1 MGEFAIIVS
10 FIIYLVFFGWLGW
23 RRGARREITVFL
35 IALIAWLLLQ
45 QEGGAVVN
53 MANLSGAAVTFAQ
66 SGGFTGN
73 VQQAFTAIQSAPHLV
88 KDEAR
93 VSFLFILWVII
104 FVATYAFSNVM
115 IEDKQS
121 HRNGWA
127 ILFGLLNG
135 LFFAVAFGPSLV
147 ALLSPNGQF
156 TVVDD
161 KGLKL
166 SELFTGGLQMI
177 WDGISNLWGLVISGG
192 SLALVV
198 ILTAFLVLAAST
210 IRGGAKAKT

>member
-1 MGEFAIIVS
+1 
-10 FIIYLVFFGWLGW
+10 
-23 RRGARREITVFL
+23 
-35 IALIAWLLLQ
+35 
-45 QEGGAVVN
+45 
-53 MANLSGAAVTFAQ
+53 
-66 SGGFTGN
+66 
-73 VQQAFTAIQSAPHLV
+73 LV
-88 KDEAR
+88 KDDAR
-93 VSFLFILWVII
+93 VSFLFVLWVAI
-104 FVATYAFSNVM
+104 FVGTYAFTNTM

-161 KGLKL
+161 NGLKL
-166 SELFTGGLQMI
+166 SELFTGGFQMI
-177 WDGISNLWGLVISGG
+177 LDGIGNLWGIILSGG
-192 SLALVV
+192 SLALVI
-198 ILTAFLVLAAST
+198 ILTAILVLAAST

>member
-104 FVATYAFSNVM
+104 F
-115 IEDKQS
+115 
-121 HRNGWA
+121 
-127 ILFGLLNG
+127 
-135 LFFAVAFGPSLV
+135 
-147 ALLSPNGQF
+147 
-156 TVVDD
+156 
-161 KGLKL
+161 
-166 SELFTGGLQMI
+166 
-177 WDGISNLWGLVISGG
+177 
-192 SLALVV
+192 
-198 ILTAFLVLAAST
+198 
-210 IRGGAKAKT
+210 